1 MSSTDAVSSLIIGG
15 YSNISKGKSLS
26 EETLKKL
33 EKYGIDVTSVS
44 SEAEA
49 KKLIEKAE
57 KEEAEKQS
65 SKDNA
70 QQESLYD
77 RVKSLARKLGL
88 NVSQNEDFEKIFNK
102 MSAKIE
108 NLKGDGYGSNYN
120 VVKSEYETLKL
131 QYNSEIKGGSSL
143 LSALDILGQSN
154 KLSIGL

>member
-1 MSSTDAVSSLIIGG
+1 M
-15 YSNISKGKSLS
+15 
-26 EETLKKL
+26 
-33 EKYGIDVTSVS
+33 
-44 SEAEA
+44 
-49 KKLIEKAE
+49 
-57 KEEAEKQS
+57 
-65 SKDNA
+65 
-70 QQESLYD
+70 YD

-102 MSAKIE
+102 MSTKIN